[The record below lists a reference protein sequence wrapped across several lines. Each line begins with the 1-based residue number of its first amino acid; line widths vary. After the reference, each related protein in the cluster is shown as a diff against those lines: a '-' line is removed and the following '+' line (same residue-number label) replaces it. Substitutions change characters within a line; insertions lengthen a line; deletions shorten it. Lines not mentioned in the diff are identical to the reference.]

1 MWIEEQVMRRDL
13 DRLLKAP
20 LPWSKLDGKT
30 VLVTGATGLIGSAVV
45 NGLLYYGLQ
54 TQNPPQV
61 LALVRSEEKAQR
73 MLGAQ
78 LVQCPNLRLVTG
90 DVTSLELP
98 EEDVDYIIHAASQTA
113 SRAMVEQPV
122 ETILTTV
129 EGTRRDIVEASTQRR
144 QHDNNRN

>member
-78 LVQCPNLRLVTG
+78 R
-90 DVTSLELP
+90 E
-98 EEDVDYIIHAASQTA
+98 
-113 SRAMVEQPV
+113 M
-122 ETILTTV
+122 
-129 EGTRRDIVEASTQRR
+129 
-144 QHDNNRN
+144 